1 MFSCRQLCN
10 LTLICHPNRWLKKL
24 DLRMKHERR
33 EICLFIDNFSGHK
46 VSYEPSNI
54 SLEFFEPNMTS
65 FIQPCDAGIIG
76 CFKALYCRT
85 FCARAVDLDAAG
97 ERNIYKLTLLE
108 GMTMAKAAWEAV
120 SAETIQHCWDHT
132 KIQLY
137 VLTTV
142 DNNLC

>member
-1 MFSCRQLCN
+1 
-10 LTLICHPNRWLKKL
+10 
-24 DLRMKHERR
+24 
-33 EICLFIDNFSGHK
+33 
-46 VSYEPSNI
+46 
-54 SLEFFEPNMTS
+54 MTS
-65 FIQPCDAGIIG
+65 FIQPYDAGIIR
-76 CFKALYCRT
+76 CFKALYRRN
-85 FCARAVDLDAAG
+85 FCARTVDLDAAG

-120 SAETIQHCWDHT
+120 SAEMIQHCWDHT